1 LFRLTYFS
9 GLELRHSKALS
20 AIVAVHAYICTLATL
35 CIGGG
40 GVAAGVLTAAGLTV
54 AVVEKGG
61 LFGTA
66 DYAAMSEM
74 QGFQSL
80 YEKQGLCTSDD
91 GNVIVSVVNC
101 YYYVYTFKVSLS
113 YTLS

>member
-1 LFRLTYFS
+1 VYT
-9 GLELRHSKALS
+9 
-20 AIVAVHAYICTLATL
+20 
-35 CIGGG
+35 GGG

-61 LFGTA
+61 LYGTA

-80 YEKQGLCTSDD
+80 YEKQGLCTSED
-91 GNVIVSVVNC
+91 GNVIVS
-101 YYYVYTFKVSLS
+101 
-113 YTLS
+113 

>member
-1 LFRLTYFS
+1 MYTCAP
-9 GLELRHSKALS
+9 H
-20 AIVAVHAYICTLATL
+20 C

-91 GNVIVSVVNC
+91 GNVIVSTDI
-101 YYYVYTFKVSLS
+101 YYYYMCVYILRSTTIVCCKITSLR
-113 YTLS
+113 

>member
-1 LFRLTYFS
+1 M
-9 GLELRHSKALS
+9 
-20 AIVAVHAYICTLATL
+20 HAYTHVCTL
-35 CIGGG
+35 CVGGG

-61 LFGTA
+61 LYGTA

-91 GNVIVSVVNC
+91 GNVIVSDDT
-101 YYYVYTFKVSLS
+101 YYYYIHLYLKVL
-113 YTLS
+113 LIEL